1 VTGIRHASD
10 TFLTLA
16 RWQWVR
22 GAVVRGHRGGWGGA
36 CVCSWSIP
44 GTRAVTILPQ
54 SVTVTYTQW
63 PRRQEPA
70 GVHPDLHV
78 SGWPRVTVAADCVP
92 TVASRSMFSTRT
104 SCQDLTGD
112 SRAGT
117 QCSQAIVAAVLPGV
131 ASQTMLFC
139 IANDRALC
147 TRSYVSVQM
156 TPVLR
161 GHVKARKAKR
171 IFYCP
176 F

>member
-1 VTGIRHASD
+1 VQLEH
-10 TFLTLA
+10 
-16 RWQWVR
+16 
-22 GAVVRGHRGGWGGA
+22 
-36 CVCSWSIP
+36 P
-44 GTRAVTILPQ
+44 GDLVTILPQ
-54 SVTVTYTQW
+54 SVTVTYTPW

-70 GVHPDLHV
+70 WVHPDLHV

-92 TVASRSMFSTRT
+92 AVASRSMFSTRT
-104 SCQDLTGD
+104 SCRDLTGD

-117 QCSQAIVAAVLPGV
+117 PCSQAIVAAVLPGV

-161 GHVKARKAKR
+161 GHVKAQGQTHFLLPVLEVPNYPQNSPPDFRCA
-171 IFYCP
+171 YM
-176 F
+176 